1 MELFSWLTVVW
12 KLLLLC
18 VYERLTVEIGGSL
31 AAEICWSETVV
42 CYAVPILEVKLWFAV
57 QCTFFLKHLIILRQ
71 ERHWLLWTRMIHYIH
86 YKFHSYFGPS
96 HSFHT
101 FTTYHWF
108 QSFISFIEHDLSN
121 IRIYKLIINLIVK
134 FCFSVNIIFFHRVHH
149 LSFVRYV
156 YYVHNI
162 FCWVHGILV
171 FQEVL
176 CEFRFHVTVFV
187 VSVVLL
193 KMKFKGSSSLSSIL
207 FVAWWTR

>member
-1 MELFSWLTVVW
+1 MQFPFLKWNCG
-12 KLLLLC
+12 LLC
-18 VYERLTVEIGGSL
+18 SAHSFLSTWLYWDRKDIDYCGPVWFTTFITNS
-31 AAEICWSETVV
+31 I
-42 CYAVPILEVKLWFAV
+42 PILGL
-57 QCTFFLKHLIILRQ
+57 
-71 ERHWLLWTRMIHYIH
+71 
-86 YKFHSYFGPS
+86 
-96 HSFHT
+96 HT

-134 FCFSVNIIFFHRVHH
+134 FCFSVNIIFFHRVRH

-193 KMKFKGSSSLSSIL
+193 KMNFKGSSSLSSIL